1 MTDTIIAERK
11 QKKIVNKLAVFLA
24 VLFFI
29 RIRPYY
35 LWSIEDIMRPLCA
48 IIITLIAIFN
58 FSKEKNNKL
67 IFTLFIFAYV
77 WASFF
82 VDSSP
87 LITVL
92 NFAAFA
98 FIPLIKK
105 SLMLDTYIYFKK
117 IFCIILILSIVNYVI
132 SLIGINI
139 NLGILQYNNGPEVV
153 SFIKQPFYIQ
163 YIEKRSALPR
173 FNGIFDEPGV
183 IGTICGLML
192 ICEKMKFNNIY
203 NRILLIGGILSLSF
217 YFFIALFYG
226 MFLFSKLSKTQVKS
240 IVVLSLF
247 VLISYHIPQ
256 IYDTIWYRF
265 EWDVDKGSFAGDN
278 RQNQI
283 FMNFW
288 NSIKGTPFIITGVG
302 TKIANEFIG
311 SSASILVVIAK
322 HGLLFVVPIIYA
334 FTIMVKREIK
344 GKKNLILFILFLILT
359 LYQRPGFYSTY
370 SLALYTMVI
379 YKFANLIKQR

>member
-1 MTDTIIAERK
+1 MTDTIIAERQ

-58 FSKEKNNKL
+58 FSKGKNNKL
-67 IFTLFIFAYV
+67 ILTLFIFAYV

-117 IFCIILILSIVNYVI
+117 IFCITLILSIVNYVI

-226 MFLFSKLSKTQVKS
+226 MFLFSKLSKKQVKS

-283 FMNFW
+283 FMDFW

-302 TKIANEFIG
+302 TKIANEYIG

-322 HGLLFVVPIIYA
+322 HGLLFVVPIISA

-379 YKFANLIKQR
+379 YKFDT

>member
-1 MTDTIIAERK
+1 MTDTIIAERQ

-48 IIITLIAIFN
+48 MIITLIAIFN

-117 IFCIILILSIVNYVI
+117 IFCITLILSIVNYVI

-163 YIEKRSALPR
+163 YIEKRAALPR

-226 MFLFSKLSKTQVKS
+226 MFLFSKLSKKQVKS

-283 FMNFW
+283 FMDFW

-302 TKIANEFIG
+302 TKIANEYIG

-322 HGLLFVVPIIYA
+322 HGLLFVVPIISA

-379 YKFANLIKQR
+379 YKFDT